1 MMSITEYFLA
11 NIGTSIVLT
20 IIAFFLAV
28 LFVLILE
35 RYFNVTLKD
44 PKIKFDIKDPVGK
57 VPKIK
62 DPVGKF

>member
-1 MMSITEYFLA
+1 MDYFWA
-11 NIGTSIVLT
+11 NIGTSIILT
-20 IIAFFLAV
+20 IFAFLVAI
-28 LFVLILE
+28 LFVLVLE

-57 VPKIK
+57 VPKMN